1 MKYLLDT
8 NEVAEPRAARPSAGV
23 LAGIQ
28 AHAAELAISASS
40 W

>member
-8 NEVAEPRAARPSAGV
+8 NVASEPLAARPSAGV